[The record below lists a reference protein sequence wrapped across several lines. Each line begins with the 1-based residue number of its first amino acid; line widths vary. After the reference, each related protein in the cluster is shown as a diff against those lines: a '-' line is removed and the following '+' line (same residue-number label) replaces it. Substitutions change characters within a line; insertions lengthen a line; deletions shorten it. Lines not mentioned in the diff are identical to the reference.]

1 MYMWASGTRPRMR
14 VLHAFQ
20 YQRGSLVLSHSFTSR
35 PKSSRAQLAWVEN
48 AYVDRPAHSAR
59 VLGVELEIM
68 TGQQKCRVDG
78 LLVDYDP
85 PEWVRDLENVPKC
98 RLKLVHPDTPIQRW
112 YVPGVPDDF
121 ELYIKRDDMTGSQLS
136 GNKVRKLEFI
146 LADAVSKGCS
156 TIISCGGIQSNHSR
170 ATCISARQLGL
181 KTHLLLKNT
190 ELDPEKVPY
199 QGNVL
204 LDRLVGAQIHLV
216 PIDATYGKEI
226 QERAD
231 ILMKKLR
238 DEKGEKPYFVPCG
251 GSNSLGLFGYVQSF
265 QELLKQEAPEKFT
278 DIAVAVGSGGTI
290 AGLSMSNYL
299 AKSNL
304 KIHGM
309 AVGDNAKFFHSECNR
324 ILAGVGWG
332 KRHPTVQSED
342 LCEIHDGS
350 VGRGYAL
357 STPEEL
363 EFIFDVAATTGII
376 LDPVYTGKAAFY
388 LIKMMKER
396 PEAFRGKKIL
406 FIHTGG
412 IFSVFEGRLESLIQ
426 KRRTVNKVDSWAN
439 VDDPPEL

>member
-1 MYMWASGTRPRMR
+1 MNPEQKRR
-14 VLHAFQ
+14 V
-20 YQRGSLVLSHSFTSR
+20 
-35 PKSSRAQLAWVEN
+35 E
-48 AYVDRPAHSAR
+48 
-59 VLGVELEIM
+59 
-68 TGQQKCRVDG
+68 G

-85 PEWVRDLENVPKC
+85 PEWVKGLDNVPKY

-112 YVPGVPDDF
+112 YLPGVPDDF

-181 KTHLLLKNT
+181 KTHLLLKSR
-190 ELDPEKVPY
+190 ELDPEKVSCK
-199 QGNVL
+199 GNVL

-216 PIDATYGKEI
+216 PNDATYGKEI

-231 ILMKKLR
+231 SLAKKLKE
-238 DEKGEKPYFVPCG
+238 EKGEQAYFIPCG

-265 QELLKQEAPEKFT
+265 RELMKQGVPEQFT
-278 DIAVAVGSGGTI
+278 DVAVAVGSGGTI

-299 AKSNL
+299 TKSNL

-324 ILAGVGWG
+324 ILGGVGWG
-332 KRHPTVQSED
+332 DKYPGEWSEE
-342 LCEIHDGS
+342 LCEIYSGAA
-350 VGRGYAL
+350 GRGYAL

-363 EFIFDVAATTGII
+363 EFIFEVAATTGII
-376 LDPVYTGKAAFY
+376 LDPVYTGKAAYY
-388 LIKMMKER
+388 LVQLMKEK
-396 PEAFRGKKIL
+396 PETFQGKKIL
-406 FIHTGG
+406 FVHTGG
-412 IFSVFEGRLESLIQ
+412 IFSVFEGRMEELML
-426 KRRTVNKVDSWAN
+426 KRGAANKIDSWAELDN
-439 VDDPPEL
+439 PPNL